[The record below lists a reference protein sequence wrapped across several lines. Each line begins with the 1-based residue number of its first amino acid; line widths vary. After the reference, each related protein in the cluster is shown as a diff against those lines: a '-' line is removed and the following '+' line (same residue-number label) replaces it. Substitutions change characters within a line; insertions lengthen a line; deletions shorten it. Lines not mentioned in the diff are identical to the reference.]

1 VQAQARQSKGKNAMS
16 NGTLELANQIIEP
29 TSSKAN
35 SEPVDSE
42 TKCALVELTTAAKAD
57 AGYSVRKLDTSVTA
71 DVQSWT
77 AVRLWAE
84 AAKASI
90 NSRAGS

>member
-1 VQAQARQSKGKNAMS
+1 MS
-16 NGTLELANQIIEP
+16 NETLELANQIIE
-29 TSSKAN
+29 TASSKAN

-42 TKCALVELTTAAKAD
+42 TRRALVELTTSAKAH
-57 AGYSVRKLDTSVTA
+57 AGSSVKKLDPSVPGE
-71 DVQSWT
+71 VQSWT

-90 NSRAGS
+90 KSREGS

>member
-1 VQAQARQSKGKNAMS
+1 MS
-16 NGTLELANQIIEP
+16 NETLELANQIIE
-29 TSSKAN
+29 TASSKAN
-35 SEPVDSE
+35 AEPVDSE
-42 TKCALVELTTAAKAD
+42 TRRALVELTTCAKAH

-90 NSRAGS
+90 NSRRAGS